1 MRKYGIAG
9 ACARS
14 MRGQFILVLSLGC
27 STSPELR
34 VRDSLGEV
42 CGTVVVLPG
51 LPCSVPHSLCYS
63 AVALIKDNR
72 R

>member
-1 MRKYGIAG
+1 MRKYGFAG

-27 STSPELR
+27 STCPELR
-34 VRDSLGEV
+34 VCDSLGEV
-42 CGTVVVLPG
+42 YGTVVVLPG
-51 LPCSVPHSLCYS
+51 LPCSVPHSLRYS
-63 AVALIKDNR
+63 AVAVIKDNR